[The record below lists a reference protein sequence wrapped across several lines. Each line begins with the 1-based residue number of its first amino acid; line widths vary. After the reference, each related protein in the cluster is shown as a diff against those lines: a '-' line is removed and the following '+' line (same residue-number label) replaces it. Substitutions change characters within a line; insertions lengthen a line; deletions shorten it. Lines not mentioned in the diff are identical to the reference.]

1 MISGPRSRKV
11 VGRSAYQTKT
21 SLSIGRG
28 IASRRRDLELSHS
41 MRTKRKAIVIISGH
55 HDGAWGFRSDS
66 GPPETYHSPT
76 RPNSHGLLM

>member
-1 MISGPRSRKV
+1 MIKRPRSRKV

-41 MRTKRKAIVIISGH
+41 MRTKRKAIVIISWH
-55 HDGAWGFRSDS
+55 LSL
-66 GPPETYHSPT
+66 TYT
-76 RPNSHGLLM
+76 AELARTLDVK